1 MDEWMDR
8 FMDWW
13 IHGLDEEG
21 AGCGGAV
28 AAPPVS
34 EALSRAWLEPWRD
47 RPLSRA
53 WLKVCRECYVG
64 GGGGIR

>member
-1 MDEWMDR
+1 MD
-8 FMDWW
+8 
-13 IHGLDEEG
+13 GLVDSWVDEEG